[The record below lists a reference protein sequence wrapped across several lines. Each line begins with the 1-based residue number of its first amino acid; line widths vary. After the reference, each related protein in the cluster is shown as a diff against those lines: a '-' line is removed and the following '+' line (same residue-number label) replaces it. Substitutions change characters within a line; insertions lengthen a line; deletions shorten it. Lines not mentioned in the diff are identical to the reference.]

1 MNSWLLRG
9 LGMAS
14 VHVVTRV
21 VLGLAVTQWPLH
33 GSSLRWVSLAFV
45 VLVALLWGGLDGI
58 RDARTAVDEES
69 GADLTMMW
77 LKAAALAGVLAG
89 AVTWLIGTIS
99 GIAVGDNTLFFELT
113 SGAAFTILLV
123 FLPAMLAVAVGRF
136 LVRRKAPAT
145 PAHVSPGAAGA
156 GAAGAYASEQDY
168 DVVEAAEENYEASE
182 WSYEHG
188 TGQAYDESDQGYYEN
203 DQAAQQQAAGD
214 QSADGGRHYVDDA
227 PTEVFEAI
235 KPENGK

>member
-1 MNSWLLRG
+1 
-9 LGMAS
+9 MAS

-77 LKAAALAGVLAG
+77 LKAAAVAGVLAG
-89 AVTWLIGTIS
+89 AVSWLIGATT
-99 GIAVGDNTLFFELT
+99 GIALGDNTLFFELT

-123 FLPAMLAVAVGRF
+123 FLPAILAVTVGRF
-136 LVRRKAPAT
+136 LVRREARKSGATAAP
-145 PAHVSPGAAGA
+145 VAAGA
-156 GAAGAYASEQDY
+156 TAAYASEQDY

-182 WSYEHG
+182 WASEHG
-188 TGQAYDESDQGYYEN
+188 TGQGYDENAQGYYYEN
-203 DQAAQQQAAGD
+203 DAATQQQADD
-214 QSADGGRHYVDDA
+214 QASGGGRHYVDDA

>member
-33 GSSLRWVSLAFV
+33 GSSLRWISLAFV

-58 RDARTAVDEES
+58 RDARSAVDEES

-77 LKAAALAGVLAG
+77 LKAAALAAVLAG
-89 AVTWLIGTIS
+89 AVTWLVGAIT

-136 LVRRKAPAT
+136 LVRREARKSGATAAPA
-145 PAHVSPGAAGA
+145 AA

-168 DVVEAAEENYEASE
+168 DVVEAADENYEASE
-182 WSYEHG
+182 WAYEHG
-188 TGQAYDESDQGYYEN
+188 TGQGYDENAQGYYET
-203 DQAAQQQAAGD
+203 DQNAG
-214 QSADGGRHYVDDA
+214 SGRHYVDDA

>member
-33 GSSLRWVSLAFV
+33 GSSLRWLSLALV
-45 VLVALLWGGLDGI
+45 VLAALLWGGLDGI

-77 LKAAALAGVLAG
+77 LKAAAVAGLLAG
-89 AVTWLIGTIS
+89 AVTWLIGVITD
-99 GIAVGDNTLFFELT
+99 IALGDNTLFFELT
-113 SGAAFTILLV
+113 SGAAFTVLLV

-156 GAAGAYASEQDY
+156 AGAAGAVAVGEYANEQDY
-168 DVVEAAEENYEASE
+168 DVVETAEENYEASE
-182 WSYEHG
+182 WAYEHG
-188 TGQAYDESDQGYYEN
+188 TGQGEDQTPT
-203 DQAAQQQAAGD
+203 QQQYAN
-214 QSADGGRHYVDDA
+214 DA

-235 KPENGK
+235 RPENGK

>member
-33 GSSLRWVSLAFV
+33 GSSLRWISLAFV

-77 LKAAALAGVLAG
+77 LKAAAVAGVLAG
-89 AVTWLIGTIS
+89 AVSWLIGATT
-99 GIAVGDNTLFFELT
+99 GIALGDNTLFFELT

-123 FLPAMLAVAVGRF
+123 FLPAMLAVTVGRF
-136 LVRRKAPAT
+136 LVRREARKSGAT
-145 PAHVSPGAAGA
+145 AAAGE
-156 GAAGAYASEQDY
+156 AGAYASEQDY

-182 WSYEHG
+182 WASEHG
-188 TGQAYDESDQGYYEN
+188 SGQGYYETDQGYYEN
-203 DQAAQQQAAGD
+203 DQAGRQQADD
-214 QSADGGRHYVDDA
+214 QTSGGGRHYVDDA